1 MSKAGVGVEV
11 MGRGYLGVLLE
22 QGVQEVYRVVGDR
35 LRHREM

>member
-1 MSKAGVGVEV
+1 MSKAGVGVGV
-11 MGRGYLGVLLE
+11 RGRNLGVLLE